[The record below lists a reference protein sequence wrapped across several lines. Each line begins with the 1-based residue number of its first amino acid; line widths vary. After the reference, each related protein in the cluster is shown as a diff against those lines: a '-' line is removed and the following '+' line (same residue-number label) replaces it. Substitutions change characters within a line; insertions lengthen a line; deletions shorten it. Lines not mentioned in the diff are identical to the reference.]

1 MTSRRPHWDDD
12 LITAVCATGDD
23 GEVDYW
29 MTSDQVYRIIAAVED
44 WHKAKRDS
52 RIRRTHSE
60 GCWRWHNE
68 CAEALIVSQQAAIQR
83 VQEEVGGDNPIPKAS
98 DGMDNVVAY
107 CAGYVD
113 ALRRVRRAL
122 DGVRCGAGESEVYDH
137 RCTLIQGHAGWHQD
151 WRDGRLWAEWRETW
165 RETLDGTD
173 G

>member
-1 MTSRRPHWDDD
+1 MTERRPHWSDD
-12 LITAVCATGDD
+12 LIDAVRDAVDVEFDD
-23 GEVDYW
+23 IW
-29 MTSDQVYRIIAAVED
+29 KLSDDSILAVIAAVED

-52 RIRRTHSE
+52 RIRTHSE